1 MQHNR
6 AGRKLGRTTA
16 HRKSLFRNQLS
27 SLFTYERITTTLPK
41 AKDLRPLAEK
51 MITLGKRGGLHARR
65 LALRTLPEPA
75 AVKRL
80 FDDIAPRFKERA
92 GGYTR
97 ILKLG
102 RRPGDGAEM
111 AILEFIDFDFAQRQA
126 EKKVAAKA
134 AEEKKAS
141 LLEKAKKLVAGKGGE
156 EKGEKAE
163 KKAEGA
169 EGGEGEAEK
178 KAKPEKPEGHKGPK
192 IKAPRDSGP
201 KGGGSHGGGP
211 RKVGS

>member
-16 HRKSLFRNQLS
+16 HRKALFRNQLS
-27 SLFTYERITTTLPK
+27 SLITHERITTTLPK
-41 AKDLRPLAEK
+41 AKDLRPLIEK
-51 MITLGKRGGLHARR
+51 MVTLGKRGGLHARR
-65 LALRTLPEPA
+65 LALRTVPEA
-75 AVKRL
+75 STIKKL
-80 FDDIAPRFKERA
+80 FEEIAPRFKERA

-102 RRPGDGAEM
+102 RRPGDGAEV

-134 AEEKKAS
+134 AEEKKTS

-156 EKGEKAE
+156 EKGEKEE

-169 EGGEGEAEK
+169 EGEAEK
-178 KAKPEKPEGHKGPK
+178 KARPAETPKAAKIKGPK
-192 IKAPRDSGP
+192 GSGP
-201 KGGGSHGGGP
+201 KGGGTHGGGH

>member
-16 HRKSLFRNQLS
+16 HRKALFRNQLS
-27 SLFTYERITTTLPK
+27 SLFTHERITTTLPK

-92 GGYTR
+92 GGYLR

-141 LLEKAKKLVAGKGGE
+141 LLEKAKKLVSGKGGE
-156 EKGEKAE
+156 EKAE
-163 KKAEGA
+163 KK
-169 EGGEGEAEK
+169 EGGEAEAEAEK
-178 KAKPEKPEGHKGPK
+178 KAKPEVPKAQKIKGPK
-192 IKAPRDSGP
+192 GSGGA